1 MGECLFCEIAAGK
14 VPADIL
20 YENDELLAFSDVNP
34 QAPVHF
40 LVIPKAHIT
49 TINETD
55 DTKLIGR
62 LVLIARNLARHKG
75 FAEDGYRLVIN
86 CNENG
91 GQTIYHI
98 HLHLLA
104 GRMLHWPPG

>member
-1 MGECLFCEIAAGK
+1 MDGCLFCEIASGQ

-20 YENDELLAFSDVNP
+20 YEDDEVLAFNDVNP

-40 LVIPKAHIT
+40 LVIPKTHIK

-55 DTKLIGR
+55 DAKLLGKLI
-62 LVLIARNLARHKG
+62 LIARHLARHKG
-75 FAEDGYRLVIN
+75 FAEEGYRLVIN

-98 HLHLLA
+98 HVHLLA
-104 GRMLHWPPG
+104 GRVLHWPPG